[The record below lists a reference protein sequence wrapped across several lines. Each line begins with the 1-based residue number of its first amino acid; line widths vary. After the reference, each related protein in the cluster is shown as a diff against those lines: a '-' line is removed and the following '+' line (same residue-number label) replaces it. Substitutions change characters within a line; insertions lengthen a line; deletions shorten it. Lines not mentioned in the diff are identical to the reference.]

1 MNSCGMAL
9 RHIWNSIRRVPDV
22 PTPQLGLPSR
32 QQISLSA
39 YEKQNLSRNT
49 RQAVRMLTKEYQYY
63 DGIDA
68 EKSFLFGPED
78 DDDGF
83 PRIRKGSDAGAF
95 VLAKQHVGCC
105 QRSTNSGVRNTFVVP
120 MQRSRLAI

>member
-1 MNSCGMAL
+1 
-9 RHIWNSIRRVPDV
+9 
-22 PTPQLGLPSR
+22 
-32 QQISLSA
+32 
-39 YEKQNLSRNT
+39 
-49 RQAVRMLTKEYQYY
+49 MLTKEYQYY

-95 VLAKQHVGCC
+95 VLGETTRGLLSKINQLRGEEHFCRTDAAFKVSDLGYA
-105 QRSTNSGVRNTFVVP
+105 F
-120 MQRSRLAI
+120 